1 MRWRINS
8 NLSALIGIL
17 SAVLRSLS
25 RPAITEPST
34 TMINNHMYIW
44 LLIIVVLGSV
54 IAGLLRLRNTADK
67 MPISADKLELMR
79 QRNAELEAQERQQ
92 DE

>member
-1 MRWRINS
+1 MPW
-8 NLSALIGIL
+8 
-17 SAVLRSLS
+17 
-25 RPAITEPST
+25 
-34 TMINNHMYIW
+34 YIW

-67 MPISADKLELMR
+67 MPISADNLELMR
-79 QRNAELEAQERQQ
+79 QLNAELEAQERQQ